1 MDFSSS
7 FEWKV
12 KYRVFEVSVL
22 ARTFIQIRRP
32 FALLAR
38 ASLSR
43 LFVFSIDETST
54 DSTWRYVKL
63 CKRFSRNCRNALNG
77 NFRRA
82 SCLRETTMRYILRRH
97 AKARSDSRFPVVRE
111 FTRKSREI
119 IYSLESETTWSIG
132 VIFNGSHRNHY
143 PVPRIR
149 STTFSS
155 NTIRNS
161 EPPSPYLFHLIRRV
175 TRSGILSPSEIS
187 MNFTQ
192 SDCAMRQRYVSL
204 KNSDIETRA
213 Q

>member
-1 MDFSSS
+1 MQSRSLAAPVRERALERSARVKGDVGSRIEVTVSERPSIDRGWTLSPFPRCLPLPLWERARLTFRRDACHLPRIFSFSLRAPTDSTNIIFPIRTPLYGNTMDFSSS

-12 KYRVFEVSVL
+12 KYRVFEESVL

-82 SCLRETTMRYILRRH
+82 SCLRETTMR
-97 AKARSDSRFPVVRE
+97 
-111 FTRKSREI
+111 
-119 IYSLESETTWSIG
+119 
-132 VIFNGSHRNHY
+132 
-143 PVPRIR
+143 
-149 STTFSS
+149 
-155 NTIRNS
+155 
-161 EPPSPYLFHLIRRV
+161 
-175 TRSGILSPSEIS
+175 
-187 MNFTQ
+187 
-192 SDCAMRQRYVSL
+192 
-204 KNSDIETRA
+204 
-213 Q
+213 